1 MSRLLSRRSS
11 PSLSR
16 AVYGFVVL
24 NALLAAAGA
33 WLVVDQRQA
42 ELRQIA
48 LAEAVRTRAQGI
60 ELDFARTLHREWRKA
75 RTIAQDIASRDAS
88 SVRTSLDLVVGDN
101 SQVSWAGIAALDGT
115 VTVASGGLLE
125 QQNVSSRPWFQRGLT
140 GDFAGDVHKAVLLAD
155 LLPSSEGGQ
164 RQFLDLATPIKDSQG
179 RVTGVLGL
187 HLDYSWAQAHLAE
200 TARALQL
207 DAFIVDRTGT
217 VMMATTDVVERSLDL
232 PSMRAATAGAARAA
246 LETWPDGVTY
256 QTAVIPQVGY
266 SDLPSFGWSLVARID
281 NNAMAASSV
290 SGTLVLFFAGFGL
303 VLAVTTFV
311 FVQAFVR
318 PLQRLASSARSILA
332 GEETYPYEAISTAEA
347 RTLSAAVARLQENDS
362 QAPVGS

>member
-1 MSRLLSRRSS
+1 MSRLLSRGSS

-16 AVYGFVVL
+16 ALYGFVVL
-24 NALLAAAGA
+24 NALLAASGA

-60 ELDFARTLHREWRKA
+60 ELDFARTLHHEWSKA
-75 RTIAQDIASRDAS
+75 RTIARDIASRDAS

-115 VTVASGGLLE
+115 VTIASGGLLE
-125 QQNVSSRPWFQRGLT
+125 QQNVSTRPWFQRGLT

-155 LLPSSEGGQ
+155 LLPSTEGER
-164 RQFLDLATPIKDSQG
+164 RQFLDLATPITDGQG
-179 RVTGVLGL
+179 SVTGVLGL
-187 HLDYSWAQAHLAE
+187 HLDYAWAQTHLTE

-217 VMMATTDVVERSLDL
+217 VVMATTDVVGPSLDL
-232 PSMRAATAGAARAA
+232 PSIRAATAGAARAA
-246 LETWPDGVTY
+246 LETWPDGISY

-266 SDLPSFGWSLVARID
+266 ADLPSFGWSLVARID
-281 NNAMAASSV
+281 NNAMAASSL
-290 SGTLVLFFAGFGL
+290 SGTLLLFLVGFGL
-303 VLAVTTFV
+303 VLAGTTV
-311 FVQAFVR
+311 LFVQIFVR
-318 PLQRLASSARSILA
+318 PLQRLSASASAILA
-332 GEETYPYEAISTAEA
+332 GEETYPYEATSTAEA
-347 RTLSAAVARLQENDS
+347 HTLSAAVARLQETVPERP
-362 QAPVGS
+362 AGS